1 MMMVLQNI
9 HTFVKRGS
17 KTVFPLP
24 AETLARCC
32 IPRMPG
38 LSGSLGTT
46 VEVVT
51 VHGSSANQGVY

>member
-24 AETLARCC
+24 AEPLAR
-32 IPRMPG
+32 G
-38 LSGSLGTT
+38 LLA
-46 VEVVT
+46 VPFVCM
-51 VHGSSANQGVY
+51 ADGVLLSW